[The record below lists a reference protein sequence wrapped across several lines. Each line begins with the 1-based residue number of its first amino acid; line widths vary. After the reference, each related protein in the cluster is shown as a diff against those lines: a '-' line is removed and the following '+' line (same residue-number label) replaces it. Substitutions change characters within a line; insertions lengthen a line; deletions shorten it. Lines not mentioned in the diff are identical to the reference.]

1 MQNGQRFRR
10 LSTGRKVASI
20 CFMVFFAIFAI
31 IFLYPI
37 IWAFLNSL
45 KTAPEF
51 FESSFSL
58 PDEWRFD
65 NFIKVFTEFHYRDY
79 NYFDM
84 LFNSLWMFVVRIFVN
99 VMSSALL
106 AYAIAKFRFPGKEF
120 LYALVIFANTI
131 PIVGAG
137 AATYKLFSTLNMVN
151 NPFLIWMAWAGGF
164 DFAFIVLYGTFR
176 GISDSYS
183 EAAKIDGANNLT
195 VLFRVVFPQAFP
207 SIVAIAITQ
216 AVGVWNDYNTV
227 MIYMREFPNLAYGL
241 YLFNTASSYVENSK
255 AIYLAAVCISILPV
269 FIIYGA
275 NQKLVLQNVTT
286 GGLKG

>member
-1 MQNGQRFRR
+1 MRNKNKFKKLSIERR
-10 LSTGRKVASI
+10 IASI
-20 CFMVFFAIFAI
+20 CFTVFFAFFAI
-31 IFLYPI
+31 VFLYPI
-37 IWAFLNSL
+37 VWAFLNAL

-58 PDEWRFD
+58 PKEWRFD
-65 NFIKVFTEFHYRDY
+65 NYFRVFTEFHYRDY
-79 NYFDM
+79 TYFDM

-99 VMSSALL
+99 VMSSSLL

-120 LYALVIFANTI
+120 LYAIVVFANTI
-131 PIVGAG
+131 PIVGSS
-137 AATYKLFSTLNMVN
+137 AATYKLFSYLNMIN

-176 GISDSYS
+176 SISSSYS
-183 EAAKIDGANNLT
+183 EAAKMDGANNLV

-227 MIYMREFPNLAYGL
+227 MIYMREYPNLAYGL
-241 YLFNTASSYVENSK
+241 YLFRNASSYVQNSK
-255 AIYLAAVCISILPV
+255 AIYLAAVCISVLPV
-269 FIIYGA
+269 FILYGA
-275 NQKLVLQNVTT
+275 NQKLVLQNVTA

>member
-1 MQNGQRFRR
+1 MQNGQKFRR
-10 LSTGRKVASI
+10 LSTGRKIATI
-20 CFMVFFAIFAI
+20 CSTILFALFALV
-31 IFLYPI
+31 FLYTVV
-37 IWAFLNSL
+37 WAILNAFKEASDFFSDDRNTFL
-45 KTAPEF
+45 
-51 FESSFSL
+51 L
-58 PDEWRFD
+58 PLTWKFD

-79 NYFDM
+79 YYLDM

-120 LYALVIFANTI
+120 LYAVVIFANTI

-207 SIVAIAITQ
+207 SVVAVAITQ

-241 YLFNTASSYVENSK
+241 FMFEKEVRDMPL
-255 AIYLAAVCISILPV
+255 YLAAVCISILPV
-269 FIIYGA
+269 LIIYAA

>member
-1 MQNGQRFRR
+1 MRNKNKFKKLSIERR
-10 LSTGRKVASI
+10 IASI
-20 CFMVFFAIFAI
+20 CFTVFFAFFAI
-31 IFLYPI
+31 VFLYPI
-37 IWAFLNSL
+37 VWAFLNSL

-58 PDEWRFD
+58 PKEWRFD
-65 NFIKVFTEFHYRDY
+65 NYLRVFTEFHYRDY
-79 NYFDM
+79 TYFDM

-99 VMSSALL
+99 VMSSSLL

-120 LYALVIFANTI
+120 LYAIVIFANTI
-131 PIVGAG
+131 PIVGSS
-137 AATYKLFSTLNMVN
+137 AATYKLFSYLNMIN

-176 GISDSYS
+176 SISSSYS
-183 EAAKIDGANNLT
+183 EAAKMDGANNLV

-227 MIYMREFPNLAYGL
+227 MIYMREYPNLAYGL
-241 YLFNTASSYVENSK
+241 YLFRNASSYVQNSK
-255 AIYLAAVCISILPV
+255 AIYLAAVCISVLPV
-269 FIIYGA
+269 FILYGA

>member
-1 MQNGQRFRR
+1 MQNGQKFKR
-10 LSTGRKVASI
+10 LSIGRKIATI
-20 CFMVFFAIFAI
+20 LATIFFAAFAL
-31 IFLYPI
+31 IFLYTLA
-37 IWAFLNSL
+37 WAILNAL
-45 KTAPEF
+45 KDVQQFDQKNTF
-51 FESSFSL
+51 VL
-58 PDEWRFD
+58 PSPWKFD
-65 NFIKVFTEFHYRDY
+65 NFLKIFTEFHYRDY
-79 NYFDM
+79 YYVDM

-137 AATYKLFSTLNMVN
+137 AATYKLFSAFNMVN

-195 VLFRVVFPQAFP
+195 VLFRVIFPQAFP
-207 SIVAIAITQ
+207 SIVAVAITQ
-216 AVGVWNDYNTV
+216 AVGVWDDYNTV
-227 MIYMREFPNLAYGL
+227 MIYMRDFPNLAYGL
-241 YLFNTASSYVENSK
+241 YLYQSEAHNMPL
-255 AIYLAAVCISILPV
+255 YLAAVCISILPV
-269 FIIYGA
+269 LIIYAA